1 MHHSH
6 PLWQTHRVDVRDFH
20 LTFTFIFNILS
31 NKSETKMKFYSYLV
45 TKNREKQNILVVF
58 VHALYSWEFCKQLT
72 NYYIPEHATVM
83 IITTCITTCTVET
96 WRTWAITYTYPLYG
110 QKTQW
115 RMYTTHTSFVIDVT
129 QLIAQ
134 PCFILIHITASH

>member
-1 MHHSH
+1 
-6 PLWQTHRVDVRDFH
+6 
-20 LTFTFIFNILS
+20 
-31 NKSETKMKFYSYLV
+31 MKFYSYLV

-96 WRTWAITYTYPLYG
+96 
-110 QKTQW
+110 
-115 RMYTTHTSFVIDVT
+115 
-129 QLIAQ
+129 
-134 PCFILIHITASH
+134 